1 MTITPLEF
9 SRGGDV
15 VQQAT
20 AANSWLSGM
29 PLASMLLGLGLLL
42 AAGTIIL
49 RVWLVKRHERRDPL
63 DTAFRGVARRTGLTP
78 REVEAVRLL
87 ASRLR
92 HDAPSGSAEV
102 PPVVL
107 LLSPD
112 ALARATMPRQGAGA
126 GSAGG
131 SEGGEEPPDA
141 ALVSLS
147 ASIQRKSARETVAG

>member
-1 MTITPLEF
+1 MTITPLEL

-15 VQQAT
+15 VQQA
-20 AANSWLSGM
+20 ADANSWFSGM

-49 RVWLVKRHERRDPL
+49 RVWLVKRHERLDPL
-63 DTAFRGVARRTGLTP
+63 DTAFRGVARRIGLTP
-78 REVEAVRLL
+78 REVEAVRVL
-87 ASRLR
+87 ARRLR
-92 HDAPSGSAEV
+92 DEAPSGSVDV

-112 ALARATMPRQGAGA
+112 ALARATLPRQGAGE
-126 GSAGG
+126 GSGG
-131 SEGGEEPPDA
+131 GGGGEAPPDA

-147 ASIQRKSARETVAG
+147 ASIQRKSARVTVAG